1 MIVSGCSKVLKL
13 KFQKSDQEKLTLKQ
27 GSTLVTTAQVV
38 SQFIENRK
46 SEPNQSPNDG
56 YKHKEMNHRFENGS
70 KRMRMNH

>member
-13 KFQKSDQEKLTLKQ
+13 KFQKSDQEKQTLKQ

-46 SEPNQSPNDG
+46 LFLLWTINQSMDQR
-56 YKHKEMNHRFENGS
+56 E
-70 KRMRMNH
+70 

>member
-1 MIVSGCSKVLKL
+1 MLKL

-46 SEPNQSPNDG
+46 SEKIILTLDNLSEP
-56 YKHKEMNHRFENGS
+56 
-70 KRMRMNH
+70 KRWV